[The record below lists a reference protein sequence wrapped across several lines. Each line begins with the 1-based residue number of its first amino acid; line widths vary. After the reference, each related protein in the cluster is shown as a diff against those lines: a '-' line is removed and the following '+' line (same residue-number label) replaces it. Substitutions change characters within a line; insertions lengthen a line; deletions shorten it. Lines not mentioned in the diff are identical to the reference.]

1 MDFIG
6 GRTLSK
12 LQIKPNQLS
21 YVCELVL
28 DTKGI
33 PLWAGGGGMNFQTE
47 ESVYIGLF
55 RTITLI
61 KFNCSVNLEWNCK

>member
-28 DTKGI
+28 DSFN
-33 PLWAGGGGMNFQTE
+33 LCGGGMNFQTE